1 MHLLEN
7 TLCQISALIK
17 VVDEKKSYK
26 HLDAIAETL
35 LCVASMSHYEYAP
48 TDDSIVGFSTEDR
61 AVANSVEELAAVI
74 EGKK

>member
-7 TLCQISALIK
+7 TLCQISDLIK

-48 TDDSIVGFSTEDR
+48 TDDSIDGFSTKDR
-61 AVANSVEELAAVI
+61 AIANAVEELVATI
-74 EGKK
+74 KGNK

>member
-26 HLDAIAETL
+26 HLDAISETL

-48 TDDSIVGFSTEDR
+48 TDDSIDGFSTEDR